1 MFSPPVNVGIFDAP
15 VSVAH
20 MHRSIGDPS
29 TRPQWDSFC
38 KFGRNVRSFNANC
51 EQNEILFKPIWPV
64 AGRDQQLISAR
75 RRLPGGARM
84 YVATSLPPK
93 FQPPKIP
100 GYVRAKLITAGYYVM
115 PRPGG
120 CGDGV
125 PTPSDATASD
135 DASED
140 VGAVMIISMFHVN
153 LGSVPTSIYW
163 FVSKK
168 FAGVMQSF
176 RRFAIKPLRRG
187 ERGESTRIAV

>member
-1 MFSPPVNVGIFDAP
+1 VFSPPVNVGIFDAP

-125 PTPSDATASD
+125 RRRERGRRSGD
-135 DASED
+135 DHLHVSRELG
-140 VGAVMIISMFHVN
+140 VGADVDILVR
-153 LGSVPTSIYW
+153 LEEVRGRDAVVPEVRDQAVET
-163 FVSKK
+163 
-168 FAGVMQSF
+168 
-176 RRFAIKPLRRG
+176 RRARR
-187 ERGESTRIAV
+187 EHSNRRVD